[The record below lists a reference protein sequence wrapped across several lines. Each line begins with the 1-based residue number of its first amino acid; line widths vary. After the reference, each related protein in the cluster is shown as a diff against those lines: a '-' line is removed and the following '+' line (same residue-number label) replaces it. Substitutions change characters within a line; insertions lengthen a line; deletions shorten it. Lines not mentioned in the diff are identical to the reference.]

1 MYNNGNWTQGR
12 FNTFIK
18 GVLRT
23 GTRKWAPKYECINA
37 AKRGKRVNS
46 KTGRVAEHYECA
58 SCEKLFPLKDVAVD
72 HIEPVVPVTG
82 FVSWDDVIHKMYCN
96 SDNLQVL
103 CSDCHKLKSKEEA
116 AQRKLHKKNN
126 NKEEV

>member
-58 SCEKLFPLKDVAVD
+58 ECHGLFPLKDVAVD

-96 SDNLQVL
+96 SDSLQVL
-103 CSDCHKLKSKEEA
+103 CSPCHKIKSKKESEE
-116 AQRKLHKKNN
+116 RKLHKKNN